1 MDTSRI
7 VINTIDNS
15 TSLIENP
22 TAVTGFT
29 VVKAEKG
36 PRTPIRFSSGS
47 AASLRDVFGVSSR
60 EYPELYEVETFNK
73 EYDVWVSAPYAEAKV
88 PVAYITNDGIFVGED
103 TIDYDDKL
111 EAVINGTADPSLE
124 GEVPPA
130 LSMGDDEKKSIL
142 IDVRYQKTN
151 GLAKSIANSNYDSS
165 KPISDT
171 NKLYDYEAVDLGKD
185 AYPKYY
191 NAKFTEMESKHCM
204 VVNLGL
210 RKDQFNLGT
219 KEVKGKDD
227 GDAAIIVATLS
238 LPEEIDVILL
248 KGLANGVSGKID
260 IADSILKQNDVEI
273 GKFGKIIENSDG
285 TFSFAEFGDES
296 VKDEDILYAVI
307 YGADSFKDFNGI
319 TTDFVRDY
327 LDQEDERRVVTAY
340 MVKKISAS
348 DIHGMILPKYPSARA
363 LHIDFNAFNSL
374 QGWPA
379 ESAIARNIV
388 KMSVYEDG
396 AFHDSSHK
404 VSVSGS
410 LNKEAKDANGAP
422 IGFNNLNSSYA
433 NQELVFVYTVNPF
446 TSDDNINKSISRY
459 PSIVLDGGMRSLEP
473 SLTSEEE
480 STLNDGKAKE
490 AADNITKDIK
500 LHDIG
505 WKLAQDGDY
514 SDVDI
519 FFDSSRHSK
528 ATKAQWSKSLF
539 FSLAK
544 TSANNHEL
552 AGYIFNS
559 TMSPEEVDAATNA
572 DQLRFGR
579 NYWNACNEAII
590 DLTGNGNRI
599 LSSLTGAKALMQCR
613 IIENRYGGVAPM
625 WENQGTPAMGGQ
637 LKMVTVYKMRYK
649 YSKSQLD
656 KMDELNYNPIIN
668 DRQYGV
674 MCVGQK
680 TCKDGEVT
688 DWSYIGH
695 ASAFL
700 NFIKQVREN
709 VMIPQIGKA
718 NNPYYRTLRKEQVEQ
733 YLSKRLEGNN
743 RIWAE
748 ASVDTSTADG
758 VNDVH
763 ALRARKFVIN
773 VVIRVDIFSETVEL
787 NFTNEDQATTI
798 SA

>member
-29 VVKAEKG
+29 VVRAGKG

-47 AASLRDVFGVSSR
+47 AASLKDVFGVSST
-60 EYPELYEVETFNK
+60 EYPELFEVETFNK
-73 EYDVWVSAPYAEAKV
+73 EYDVWVSAPYVKASV
-88 PVAYITNDGIFVGED
+88 PVAYITNDGIFAGKD
-103 TIDYDDKL
+103 TVEYDEKL
-111 EAVINGTADPSLE
+111 EAVINGTADPALDGE
-124 GEVPPA
+124 GPTA
-130 LSMGDDEKKSIL
+130 LQIGDNDKKSIL

-151 GLAKSIANSNYDSS
+151 GLAKNIASNDDDSAEDKQS
-165 KPISDT
+165 S
-171 NKLYDYEAVDLGKD
+171 YEAVDLGKD
-185 AYPKYY
+185 EYPKYY
-191 NAKFTEMESKHCM
+191 YSNFGTDDKSDNKYCIAVNLGIPKSQFTNGTTTLSGKEEGSAPVTVATLALPMESK
-204 VVNLGL
+204 
-210 RKDQFNLGT
+210 K
-219 KEVKGKDD
+219 
-227 GDAAIIVATLS
+227 
-238 LPEEIDVILL
+238 ILL
-248 KGLANGVSGKID
+248 KGLANGVNGEID
-260 IADSILKQNDVEI
+260 VKNNALSQNNKEI
-273 GKFGKIIENSDG
+273 GKIGKIVEGNDN
-285 TFSFAEFGDES
+285 TFSFTEYD
-296 VKDEDILYAVI
+296 DCEDTDVLYAVI
-307 YGADSFKDFNGI
+307 YGDKDSGGI
-319 TTDFVRDY
+319 TSDFVRDY
-327 LDQEDERRVVTAY
+327 LDQEDERKAVTAY
-340 MVKKISAS
+340 MVKEISGS
-348 DIHGMILPKYPSARA
+348 DIHGIILPKYPSSRA
-363 LHIDFNAFNSL
+363 LHLEFNAFNSL

-379 ESAIARNIV
+379 ESATARNIV

-446 TSDDNINKSISRY
+446 TSDDKINKSISKY
-459 PSIVLDGGMRSLEP
+459 PSIVLDGGVRDLE
-473 SLTSEEE
+473 
-480 STLNDGKAKE
+480 NIG
-490 AADNITKDIK
+490 DNAVSDIE
-500 LHDIG
+500 LHDYG
-505 WKLAQDGDY
+505 WQLAQDGDY

-528 ATKAQWSKSLF
+528 SNKALWSKSLF

-572 DQLRFGR
+572 DQLAFGR
-579 NYWNACNEAII
+579 NYWNICNEAII
-590 DLTGNGNRI
+590 DLSGNGNRI
-599 LSSLTGAKALMQCR
+599 LSPLTGAKALMQCR

-649 YSKSQLD
+649 YSKMQLD
-656 KMDELNYNPIIN
+656 KMDELNYNPVIN

-773 VVIRVDIFSETVEL
+773 VAVKVDVFSETVEL